1 MSGYV
6 LVLVIVLVGFLV
18 SAGVAAE
25 GPVNTPLTPLPAGG
39 RPVPL
44 GAPAFRQAGDR
55 ATCAT
60 VATSGV
66 PFAQALR
73 IAVATPGQAWDA
85 EVKVPLPV
93 AVVKGETY
101 LLRAWLRAVRTR
113 NESGDVGVNVMLQQ
127 AGPDW
132 HKPFSQGVSAHAA
145 WRELLLPF
153 TSDRDFAAGGA
164 EFTVH
169 CGDRVQEFEIGG
181 FELWAYGTTLT
192 PAQLPRLQTT
202 WVGME
207 ADAPWRA
214 EAEARIE
221 RLRKGE
227 LSVQV
232 LSAEGR
238 PVAGAEVQVR
248 QLRHAFPF
256 GTAAVA
262 SRIMGTRPED
272 EIYRR
277 HLSELFNAVVLEN
290 DLKWA
295 PWAGEWG
302 AGFARAQTVAALR
315 WLHEQR
321 FFVRGHVLVWPSWRN
336 LPKAAK
342 ALEGDLPALR
352 RLILD
357 RIDDACTATAGLTAE
372 WDVLN
377 EPFDNHDVMDLC
389 GREVMVEW
397 FVRARERLPAA
408 TRLFIND
415 YGIVA
420 AGGATDTPHQRHYE
434 DTIRFL
440 LDQGAPLEGI
450 GVQSHFGG
458 QPTPPVTAL
467 AILDRFAAFKL
478 PIVVTEFDVN
488 TQDETYQA
496 AYTRDYLTLCF
507 SHPAVHGFLMWGFW
521 EGAHW
526 LPQAAMLRKDWTEK
540 PNLAVW
546 RELTRTRWWTDVT
559 VRTGADGRVTVRGFK
574 GEYAVSSGGRT
585 MSASIADVPVE
596 VVIGR

>member
-6 LVLVIVLVGFLV
+6 LILVIVLVGCLV
-18 SAGVAAE
+18 AAGVAAE
-25 GPVNTPLTPLPAGG
+25 EPVTTIPTALPPGG
-39 RPVPL
+39 RQVQLAAPV
-44 GAPAFRQAGDR
+44 FRQAGGR
-55 ATCAT
+55 ATCT
-60 VATSGV
+60 SVATSGV

-73 IAVATPGQAWDA
+73 IAVTTPGQAWDA
-85 EVKVPLPV
+85 EVKLVVPV

-101 LLRAWLRAVRTR
+101 LLRAWMRAVRSR
-113 NESGDVGVNVMLQQ
+113 SESGDVVVTVMLQQ

-153 TSDRDFAAGGA
+153 TSDRDFPPGGA
-164 EFTVH
+164 EIAVH
-169 CGDRVQEFEIGG
+169 CGDREQSFEIAG
-181 FELWAYGTTLT
+181 FELWSYGTTLKL
-192 PAQLPRLQTT
+192 AQLPRLQTT
-202 WVGME
+202 WAGME

-214 EAEARIE
+214 EAAARIE
-221 RLRKGE
+221 RLRKGD
-227 LSVQV
+227 LTVQV
-232 LSAEGR
+232 LDAAGT
-238 PVAGAEVQVR
+238 PVAGAEVHVR

-262 SRIMGTRPED
+262 GRIMGTRPED
-272 EIYRR
+272 EVYRR
-277 HLSELFNAVVLEN
+277 HLGELFNAVVLEN
-290 DLKWA
+290 DLKWG
-295 PWAGEWG
+295 PWADEWG
-302 AGFARAQTVAALR
+302 DRFARQQTLAALR
-315 WLHEQR
+315 WLHERR

-352 RLILD
+352 RMILD
-357 RIDDACTATAGLTAE
+357 RIDDACAATAGLTAQ

-397 FVRARERLPAA
+397 FTRARQRLPAE

-440 LDQGAPLEGI
+440 LAQGAPLEGI

-458 QPTPPVTAL
+458 QPTPPATAL

-478 PIVVTEFDVN
+478 PIMVTEFDVN
-488 TQDETYQA
+488 TQDEAYQA

-526 LPQAAMLRKDWTEK
+526 LPQAAMLRTDWTEK
-540 PNLAVW
+540 PNLVVW
-546 RELTRTRWWTDVT
+546 RELTRRTWWTDTT
-559 VRTGADGRVTVRGFK
+559 VRTGADGRATVRGFK
-574 GEYAVSSGGRT
+574 GEYEVGSGGRT
-585 MSASIADVPVE
+585 VSAVVGDAPVA
-596 VVIGR
+596 VTVNR